1 VENSFSRDVETE
13 LVDLSNDSLATLA
26 GYDQD
31 LLTRPLR
38 RVMAQVER
46 PRSNIGQTGPPG
58 RVD

>member
-1 VENSFSRDVETE
+1 MENSFSRDVETE

-31 LLTRPLR
+31 LLTRPLQ
-38 RVMAQVER
+38 RVMDQVER
-46 PRSNIGQTGPPG
+46 PRSNIGSGPPG